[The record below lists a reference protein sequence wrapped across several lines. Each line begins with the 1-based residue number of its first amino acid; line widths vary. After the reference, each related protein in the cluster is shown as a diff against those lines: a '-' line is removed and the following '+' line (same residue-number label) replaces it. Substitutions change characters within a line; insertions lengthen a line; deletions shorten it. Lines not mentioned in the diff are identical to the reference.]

1 LIGLNAG
8 AGIGIIFGLI
18 AGYIYYGFIG
28 AILCAIVFFIV
39 FSFIGAW
46 TSLKLIKIKNFIVRW
61 W

>member
-18 AGYIYYGFIG
+18 MGYIYYGFIG
-28 AILCAIVFFIV
+28 AILCTISFFLI

-46 TSLKLIKIKNFIVRW
+46 VSMKLIKIKHFVDRW